1 MGNFYILNQQLS
13 DMEKKLVRTLCLK
26 LIPDNPEL
34 LDELMLEFRNA
45 FNQYL
50 EACKKLNTTNRN
62 KLEKYPVKSR
72 LIQNT
77 KQMAREKAREA
88 VKSYFELKRQGK
100 GISFPK
106 ARKKPMPV
114 RMNYKEGYIVKEDFT
129 VRISVYPRIHVHGRL
144 EGSDLDFAYL
154 SL

>member
-1 MGNFYILNQQLS
+1 M
-13 DMEKKLVRTLCLK
+13 RTLCFK

-34 LDELMLEFRNA
+34 LDELMFEFRNA

-77 KQMAREKAREA
+77 RQMAREKAREA

-100 GISFPK
+100 EVSFPQSQKK
-106 ARKKPMPV
+106 A
-114 RMNYKEGYIVKEDFT
+114 NACQDE
-129 VRISVYPRIHVHGRL
+129 L
-144 EGSDLDFAYL
+144 
-154 SL
+154 